1 MITIIIVVISV
12 VFSVAAFRFRDLFYR
27 FDLSP
32 YHIVHKK
39 QYYRIFT
46 HAFLHSDYVHLGI
59 NMLVL
64 YSFGIGIEQVF
75 NSLEEQGI
83 IFSGPFFFILLYVS
97 GIALSALSTVTRYR
111 NEERYSAVGA
121 SGAVSAV
128 VFTYIFFA
136 PLQKIYFYMVLPI
149 PGIVFGVLYLV
160 YSSYMGRRNKDNINH
175 AAHFWGAVIG
185 FLFPILMDPQL
196 IRVFLGN
203 LFPHWMS

>member
-1 MITIIIVVISV
+1 MITLIIVILTILCSLY
-12 VFSVAAFRFRDLFYR
+12 AFRREELLYR

-32 YHIVHKK
+32 YHVVHKK

-46 HAFLHSDYVHLGI
+46 HALLHADYVHLAI

-64 YSFGIGIEQVF
+64 YSFGTYVEHMMGE
-75 NSLEEQGI
+75 LEKQGL

-97 GIALSALSTVTRYR
+97 SVALASLTTVRRYR
-111 NEERYSAVGA
+111 NNEKYSALGA

-128 VFTYIFFA
+128 VFSYIFFA

-149 PGIVFGVLYLV
+149 PGIVFGILYLA

-175 AAHFWGAVIG
+175 SAHFWGAVVG
-185 FLFPILMDPQL
+185 FIFPILLEPALFQL
-196 IRVFLGN
+196 FLKN
-203 LFPHWMS
+203 LFPN

>member
-1 MITIIIVVISV
+1 MITLAIVIITGLC
-12 VFSVAAFRFRDLFYR
+12 SVAAFRYQDLLYR

-32 YHIVHKK
+32 YHIVQKK

-46 HAFLHSDYVHLGI
+46 HAFLHADYMHLGI

-64 YSFGIGIEQVF
+64 YSFGTGIEQVF

-83 IFSGPFFFILLYVS
+83 IFSGPFFFILLYIS
-97 GIALSALSTVTRYR
+97 SIALSAISTVTRYR
-111 NEERYSAVGA
+111 TSEGYSAVGA

-149 PGIVFGVLYLV
+149 PGIVFGILYLI

-175 AAHFWGAVIG
+175 AAHFWGAVVG
-185 FLFPILMDPQL
+185 FLFPILLDPSL
-196 IRVFLGN
+196 IMVFLGN
-203 LFPHWMS
+203 LFPN

>member
-1 MITIIIVVISV
+1 MITLATVIITGLI
-12 VFSVAAFRFRDLFYR
+12 SVAAFRYQDLIYR

-32 YHIVHKK
+32 YHIVQKK

-46 HAFLHSDYVHLGI
+46 HAFLHADYMHLGI

-64 YSFGIGIEQVF
+64 YSFGTGIEQVF

-83 IFSGPFFFILLYVS
+83 IFSGPFFFILLYIS
-97 GIALSALSTVTRYR
+97 SIALSALSTITRYR
-111 NEERYSAVGA
+111 NNEGYSAVGA

-149 PGIVFGVLYLV
+149 PGIVFGILYLI

-175 AAHFWGAVIG
+175 AAHFWGAVVG
-185 FLFPILMDPQL
+185 FLFPILLDPSL
-196 IRVFLGN
+196 IMVFLEQ
-203 LFPHWMS
+203 LFPN